1 MSAHVTFAARVLPVL
16 LQGALLTVEVSLLA
30 IALATLL
37 GVAGAAARLSG
48 ARPLRALGSAYV
60 EVFRNTPL
68 LVQIFFL
75 FFGLARVGIRLS
87 AFHSGLLALAL
98 YTGAYNT
105 EVFRAGLEAVPR
117 GLREAAAALGL
128 SPWQR
133 FRFVVLPTA
142 VRISL
147 PALGNNFI
155 ALVKNSSLVSTIGMV
170 ELTFMARDLET
181 WTFRSFDVYGLA
193 TLIYFGLVLLLSWLL
208 RGLEARMW
216 RDARA
221 VRGAQRAAA
230 A

>member
-1 MSAHVTFAARVLPVL
+1 MSAHATFAVRALPVL
-16 LQGALLTVEVSLLA
+16 LRGALLTIEVSLLA
-30 IALATLL
+30 IALATVL

-48 ARPLRALGSAYV
+48 ARLLRLAGSAYV

-75 FFGLARVGIRLS
+75 FFGLPRVGIRLS

-105 EVFRAGLEAVPR
+105 EAFRAGLEAVPR

-128 SPWQR
+128 SAWQR
-133 FRFVVLPTA
+133 FRYVVLPIA
-142 VRISL
+142 VRIAL

-155 ALVKNSSLVSTIGMV
+155 ALLKNSSLVSTIGMV

-193 TLIYFGLVLLLSWLL
+193 TLIYLGLVLVLSWLL
-208 RGLEARMW
+208 RGAETRMLRSAR
-216 RDARA
+216 RPPAPA
-221 VRGAQRAAA
+221 
-230 A
+230 

>member
-1 MSAHVTFAARVLPVL
+1 MSAHVAFAVRVLPVL

-30 IALATLL
+30 IALATVL
-37 GVAGAAARLSG
+37 GVAGAAAKMSG
-48 ARPLRALGSAYV
+48 ARPLQALGSAYV

-75 FFGLARVGIRLS
+75 FFGLPRVGIRLS
-87 AFHSGLLALAL
+87 GFHSGLLALAL

-117 GLREAAAALGL
+117 GLREAASALGL

-155 ALVKNSSLVSTIGMV
+155 SLVKNSSLVSTIGMV

-193 TLIYFGLVLLLSWLL
+193 TLIYLGLVLLLSWLL

-221 VRGAQRAAA
+221 VREARPAAVG
-230 A
+230 